1 MIKNIDSRRKQRTS
15 FGHILPYL
23 KFLAAKSRQAGRKT
37 KRFFSILS
45 QEADIKAA
53 QREAIAATN
62 GVGLP
67 PKPLIIEG
75 TLKAAPF
82 SLPPAPSSPMPTK
95 APDLTLHP
103 ASNHVA

>member
-1 MIKNIDSRRKQRTS
+1 MIGNIDSMRKQQTS

-53 QREAIAATN
+53 RREVVAATN

-67 PKPLIIEG
+67 PKPLISED
-75 TLKAAPF
+75 
-82 SLPPAPSSPMPTK
+82 SLLFATGAILANAQDNGSGSGSGSRI
-95 APDLTLHP
+95 LR
-103 ASNHVA
+103 V